1 MLTSTG
7 FIAHYNI
14 RHCVDQR
21 PAQNQSFDV
30 RQACNSWIV
39 SCLERSFSPVDKS
52 IHKITFVL
60 REKTKVVG
68 YCHLEEENNIVWLGI
83 SIIENKIGQGLG
95 NILITH
101 LLNEAKKIKVESI
114 NLAVD
119 EDNFKARNLYE
130 KFGFKEIKK
139 SKKVLIYN
147 YKAQ

>member
-1 MLTSTG
+1 MEIVRINKNNISLVKE
-7 FIAHYNI
+7 FILNAGESLKNFRYFEKRKINI
-14 RHCVDQR
+14 VL
-21 PAQNQSFDV
+21 F
-30 RQACNSWIV
+30 
-39 SCLERSFSPVDKS
+39 
-52 IHKITFVL
+52 HKITFVL

-95 NILITH
+95 NILISH

-130 KFGFKEIKK
+130 KFGFKVMKK

>member
-1 MLTSTG
+1 ME
-7 FIAHYNI
+7 IIRINKYNI
-14 RHCVDQR
+14 SLVEEFILNAGESLKNFRYFEKR
-21 PAQNQSFDV
+21 KIN
-30 RQACNSWIV
+30 IV
-39 SCLERSFSPVDKS
+39 LF
-52 IHKITFVL
+52 HKITFVL

-95 NILITH
+95 NILISH

-130 KFGFKEIKK
+130 KFGFKVMKK

>member
-1 MLTSTG
+1 MEIVRINKNNISLVKE
-7 FIAHYNI
+7 FILNAGESLKNFRYFEKRKINI
-14 RHCVDQR
+14 VL
-21 PAQNQSFDV
+21 F
-30 RQACNSWIV
+30 
-39 SCLERSFSPVDKS
+39 
-52 IHKITFVL
+52 HKITFVL

-130 KFGFKEIKK
+130 KFGFKVIKK

-147 YKAQ
+147 YKA

>member
-1 MLTSTG
+1 ME
-7 FIAHYNI
+7 IIRINKYNI
-14 RHCVDQR
+14 SLVEEFILNAGESLKNFRYFEKR
-21 PAQNQSFDV
+21 KIN
-30 RQACNSWIV
+30 IV
-39 SCLERSFSPVDKS
+39 LF
-52 IHKITFVL
+52 HKITFVL

-95 NILITH
+95 NILISH
-101 LLNEAKKIKVESI
+101 LLNEKKKKKVESI

-130 KFGFKEIKK
+130 KFGFKVMKK